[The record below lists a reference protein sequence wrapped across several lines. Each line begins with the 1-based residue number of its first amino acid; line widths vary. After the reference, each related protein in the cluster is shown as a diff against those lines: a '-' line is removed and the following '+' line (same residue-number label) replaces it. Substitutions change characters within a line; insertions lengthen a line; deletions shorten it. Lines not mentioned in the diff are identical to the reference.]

1 MSRVGE
7 WFREKISVEYIKT
20 QILETAYGNRDT
32 FMARLD
38 PRVLVIWYFVFALL
52 PWFFFNRT
60 ILIGM
65 CVLIAS
71 AAILSRVSGFVLF
84 MLGFGVVGELVGW
97 GLAALLFGG
106 NITVFSA
113 LSTLI
118 LKFLAVSLASIAV
131 FSSMDPDRFSDAL
144 LAMGMPEQF
153 AFAMSYGYRMV
164 PVLLEEYQRIIH
176 AYRLRGK
183 EPEKPGF
190 LYLRQAAYFMK
201 LIVRA
206 FYPMILNTALRTRTT
221 VESLEIR
228 GFTYALEHP
237 EAKRLR
243 MQDLAIGRND
253 IIFLGT
259 TTLLLLS
266 IIAVGSQYPL

>member
-1 MSRVGE
+1 MGE
-7 WFREKISVEYIKT
+7 WFRDKISVEYIKT

-38 PRVLVIWYFVFALL
+38 PRVLVIWYAVFALL
-52 PWFFFNRT
+52 PWLFFNRT
-60 ILIGM
+60 ILIGI
-65 CVLIAS
+65 CLLIAS
-71 AAILSRVSGFVLF
+71 AAVLSKVSGFVLF
-84 MLGFGVVGELVGW
+84 MLAFGVLGELLGW
-97 GLAALLFGG
+97 GLATLLLGG

-118 LKFLAVSLASIAV
+118 LKFLAVSLASIAI

-144 LAMGMPEQF
+144 LAMGVPEQF

-190 LYLRQAAYFMK
+190 LHLRQGAYFLR

-221 VESLEIR
+221 VESLEVR
-228 GFTYALEHP
+228 GFTYALENP
-237 EAKRLR
+237 EARKLRLR
-243 MQDLAIGRND
+243 DLAIGQND
-253 IIFLGT
+253 VAFLGT
-259 TTLLLLS
+259 TTVLLLTV
-266 IIAVGSQYPL
+266 IALGSQYPL

>member
-1 MSRVGE
+1 
-7 WFREKISVEYIKT
+7 
-20 QILETAYGNRDT
+20 
-32 FMARLD
+32 MARLD
-38 PRVLVIWYFVFALL
+38 PRVLVIWYAVFALL
-52 PWFFFNRT
+52 PWLFFNRT
-60 ILIGM
+60 ILIGI
-65 CVLIAS
+65 CLLIAS
-71 AAILSRVSGFVLF
+71 AAVLSKVSGFVLF
-84 MLGFGVVGELVGW
+84 MLAFGVLGELLGW
-97 GLAALLFGG
+97 GLATLLLGG

-118 LKFLAVSLASIAV
+118 LKFLAVSLASIAI

-144 LAMGMPEQF
+144 LAMGVPEQF

-190 LYLRQAAYFMK
+190 LHLRQGAYFLR

-221 VESLEIR
+221 VESLEVR
-228 GFTYALEHP
+228 GFTYALENP
-237 EAKRLR
+237 EAKELRLR
-243 MQDLAIGRND
+243 DLAIGQND
-253 IIFLGT
+253 IAFLGT
-259 TTLLLLS
+259 TTVLLLTV
-266 IIAVGSQYPL
+266 IALGSQYPL